1 MTPEKQVRSDLGYSY
16 LPNRKSDFM
25 LSATILVFKVKSAF
39 KREDDISYLQLFILT
54 ISFALTEKKGTV
66 NATNERKGLSKIA
79 GSE

>member
-1 MTPEKQVRSDLGYSY
+1 MTAEKQVRSDFGYSY

-54 ISFALTEKKGTV
+54 ISFALTEKKR
-66 NATNERKGLSKIA
+66 NRECHKRKE
-79 GSE
+79 GSVKK